1 MAVKQTPTNALL
13 EIKLGEPLAPFVERM
28 RADDRSF
35 PYIARKL
42 RERTN
47 HEVRF
52 TDEALR
58 QWFSDSQVGAA

>member
-1 MAVKQTPTNALL
+1 MKQTPTTALL

-28 RADDRSF
+28 LADERSY

-47 HEVRF
+47 HEVKF

-58 QWFSDSQVGAA
+58 QWFKDSQVGAA